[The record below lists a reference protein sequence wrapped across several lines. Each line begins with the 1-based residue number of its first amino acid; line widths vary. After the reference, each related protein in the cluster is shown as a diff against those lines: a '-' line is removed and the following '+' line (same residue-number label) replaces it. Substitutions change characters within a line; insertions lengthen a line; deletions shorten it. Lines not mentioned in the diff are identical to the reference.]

1 MRNRLQRRKAILVIS
16 ALAVGGLSVARAQS
30 RPRIGLLS
38 IGTDPIKPN
47 PVWIAFLDELRR
59 FGYIEGREIDVERR
73 FAGGDERRLPNFA
86 AELAKL
92 SVNVA
97 VATGDVECI
106 ALKKAMPR
114 TPIVMVLVQDPV
126 GAGLVASLARP
137 GGNVTGLTTQAP
149 ELYAKRLELMKGLIP
164 SLSAIGL
171 LLNPNSPGASP
182 AFKDMAAAARLLG
195 VRVEPVELHKA
206 DELDKVF
213 ALFTHQHVNALAVV
227 TDGIT
232 YNQRSRIADLAAK
245 ARLPAIY
252 EVEIFVAAGGLLS
265 YGPSYTDLARG
276 AAAYVDKILR
286 GAKPAELPIEQP
298 TRFELVINAR
308 AAKELGLRIPK
319 DLLLR
324 ADRVIE

>member
-1 MRNRLQRRKAILVIS
+1 M
-16 ALAVGGLSVARAQS
+16 
-30 RPRIGLLS
+30 
-38 IGTDPIKPN
+38 
-47 PVWIAFLDELRR
+47 
-59 FGYIEGREIDVERR
+59 DVERR
-73 FAGGDERRLPNFA
+73 FAGGEEKRLPDFA

-92 SVNVA
+92 PVSVA

-106 ALKKAMPR
+106 ALKKAMPQ

-126 GAGLVASLARP
+126 GAGLVGSLARP

-164 SLSAIGL
+164 SLSTIGL
-171 LLNPNSPGASP
+171 LFNPNSPGATP
-182 AFKDMAAAARLLG
+182 AFNDMSAAARLLG
-195 VRVEPVELHKA
+195 VRIEPVALHNA
-206 DELDKVF
+206 DELDNVF
-213 ALFTHQHVNALAVV
+213 SLVIHKRVQALAVV

-232 YNQRSRIADLAAK
+232 YNQRSRIADLAAR
-245 ARLPAIY
+245 AHLPAIY
-252 EVEIFVAAGGLLS
+252 EVEIFVGAGGLVS

-298 TRFELVINAR
+298 TKFELVINAR
-308 AAKELGLRIPK
+308 AAKALGLTIPR